1 MDSTHAPKPPKI
13 SVLRNLPYAWRKLLQ
28 LEGPSYFFLLFFSV
42 ICQVAAPL
50 LAIILPSTVIRLYQ
64 SGAAWQEMVL
74 TISCQAL
81 ALSLF
86 QLGKTYCQNR
96 VEHIPFL
103 FRLDLLPEYL
113 VRNVTRDYQLAESPA
128 GQAGMAMAERTI
140 LWGNDYGIEAFLIAA
155 GTAMYQLCGFLVY
168 LLISAQLNIGI
179 LLVLLTSTVG
189 IALLNGWKR
198 KASTAYVADVI
209 PLDDQRSRLEKQIL
223 DGKYA
228 KDIHLYQMKT
238 WLLGTIDGI
247 RGLRAARSHKY
258 AQKLFAAFLGQ
269 QLLVLVRDGLVYGY
283 LLHEMVLGVM
293 PVADFILFTGVASG
307 ISSWLSGF
315 TEQLLELQ
323 SNGDLLSHYRL
334 YMDELPRKSKAGS
347 TANTPIPN
355 PGTVHTLQLEHVS
368 FQYPES
374 QDYALKDISLTL
386 KPGEKLALVGANGA
400 GKSTLVKLL
409 CGLYHP
415 TQGRILL
422 DGVDIS
428 TMDPNAYFRE
438 FSVVFQD
445 VFAFAFPLS
454 SNVAC
459 QPQAE
464 IRQDRLTQSLK
475 LAGLEPTV
483 ANLPKG
489 ADTTLLRTL
498 DPEGVELSGGQMQKL
513 MLARA
518 LYKDAPMVIL
528 DEPTA
533 ALDPLA
539 EGEMYSQYNRLTQGK
554 TSVFIS
560 HRLSSTRFCDRVIF
574 LEDGAITETG
584 THDSLLA
591 QGGGYARMFEVQ
603 SHYYQKGES
612 SHD

>member
-1 MDSTHAPKPPKI
+1 MDPTHAPKPPKI

-50 LAIILPSTVIRLYQ
+50 LAVILPSTVIRLYQ

-81 ALSLF
+81 ALALF
-86 QLGKTYCQNR
+86 QLGKTYCQTR
-96 VEHIPFL
+96 VDRIPFL
-103 FRLDLLPEYL
+103 FRLDLIPEYL
-113 VRNVTRDYQLAESPA
+113 VRSVTRDYQLAESPA
-128 GQAGMAMAERTI
+128 GQAGMAMAERAV
-140 LWGNDYGIEAFLIAA
+140 LWGNTYGIEAFIVAA
-155 GTAMYQLCGFLVY
+155 GAAIYQLCGFLVY
-168 LLISAQLNIGI
+168 LFISAQLNIGV
-179 LLVLLTSTVG
+179 LLVLLISTVG

-198 KASTAYVADVI
+198 TVVSAYTMVAV
-209 PLDDQRSRLEKQIL
+209 PLSDQLTRLGNQIL

-238 WLLGTIDGI
+238 WLLGTMDGI
-247 RGLRAARSHKY
+247 RGLYAAKNHQY

-269 QLLVLVRDGLVYGY
+269 QFLVLVRDGLVYGY
-283 LLHEMVLGVM
+283 LLHQMILGNM

-323 SNGDLLSHYRL
+323 SNGDLVNHYRL
-334 YMDELPRKSKAGS
+334 YMDELPGTCKTGGGTK
-347 TANTPIPN
+347 TPIPN
-355 PGTVHTLQLEHVS
+355 PGSVHTLQLEHVS
-368 FQYPES
+368 FQYPET
-374 QDYALKDISLTL
+374 QDYALKDINLTL
-386 KPGEKLALVGANGA
+386 RPGEKLALVGSNGA

-454 SNVAC
+454 CNVAC
-459 QPQAE
+459 QPQTE

-475 LAGLEPTV
+475 LAGLTPTV
-483 ANLPKG
+483 DSLPKG

-560 HRLSSTRFCDRVIF
+560 HRLSSTRFCDRIIF

-584 THDSLLA
+584 THDALIA

-612 SHD
+612 SYD